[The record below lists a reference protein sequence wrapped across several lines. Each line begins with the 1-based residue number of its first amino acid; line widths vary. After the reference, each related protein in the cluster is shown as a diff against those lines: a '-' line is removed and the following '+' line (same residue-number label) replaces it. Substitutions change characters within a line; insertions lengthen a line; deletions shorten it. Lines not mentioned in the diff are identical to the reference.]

1 MRRRRKSD
9 TPRVRGGFTLIEL
22 MVAVLLIGVGL
33 AGLIATSGAVSR
45 MMGGSIREYTASSVA
60 ASRFEKLRASQCASI
75 TSGSASTSGTTES
88 WRVTQIRARMFDV
101 TDSITFTSVSRGAVV
116 KQAYRSYVTC

>member
-1 MRRRRKSD
+1 VKRRAEC
-9 TPRVRGGFTLIEL
+9 TGPRARVGFTLIEL

-60 ASRFEKLRASQCASI
+60 ASRFEKLRASPCASI
-75 TSGSASTSGTTES
+75 TSGSATTFGVTES
-88 WRVTQIRARMFDV
+88 WKVTLIKPRMYSV
-101 TDSITFTSVSRGAVV
+101 TDTVTFVPISRRVAV
-116 KQAYRSYVTC
+116 KQSYVSYVPC